1 MADYTLVPVDHQPD
15 FGGVSLVP
23 VDYDPFG
30 AGGATQ
36 PPPLQ
41 LAQPVLQP
49 AQPQP
54 ASPRLESSTQQPPAG
69 VGQPNVVASTVGA
82 QTTAPMQLNPYPA
95 GYPTDDSSYGPS
107 IINAVRGMFNPSFDE
122 DKRIVSGI
130 YDAAKDA
137 VLAPGRLMQPNP
149 YPPGSEEASWYE
161 NQRQRAMI
169 PAATNIATLLAGFG
183 LPMAESGA
191 VGALGG
197 KLSRLGTE
205 SPKILPEEL
214 AGQTRTQI
222 RDLAVDKGLV
232 PKGDTSH
239 PDYPR
244 RWSDPV
250 TNERRLRLD
259 RGHVDSE
266 TKQPY
271 DEPNAAVDHVHAYDV
286 DGNPIT
292 INDDNHIPTTGE

>member
-1 MADYTLVPVDHQPD
+1 MAEYSLVPVDYQPD
-15 FGGVSLVP
+15 FPGVSLVP
-23 VDYDPFG
+23 VDHDPFG

-41 LAQPVLQP
+41 LAQPVLQS

-54 ASPRLESSTQQPPAG
+54 ASPRPGSSTQQPPTG

-95 GYPTDDSSYGPS
+95 GYPTYDSSYGPS

-137 VLAPGRLMQPNP
+137 LLAPGRLMQPNP
-149 YPPGSEEASWYE
+149 YPPGSEEAFWYE
-161 NQRQRAMI
+161 DQRQKAMI
-169 PAATNIATLLAGFG
+169 PAAANIATLLAGFG

-197 KLSRLGTE
+197 RGVAGSAARQAISEAEATLPEGMTRKDFGRLAGFEQSLADSGGASTEPTAEVISRLQ
-205 SPKILPEEL
+205 S
-214 AGQTRTQI
+214 AGI
-222 RDLAVDKGLV
+222 
-232 PKGDTSH
+232 TSRSVAAFQKF
-239 PDYPR
+239 Y
-244 RWSDPV
+244 
-250 TNERRLRLD
+250 E
-259 RGHVDSE
+259 
-266 TKQPY
+266 
-271 DEPNAAVDHVHAYDV
+271 NAASQNPSNLSAVHRAALLA
-286 DGNPIT
+286 NILRSFQ
-292 INDDNHIPTTGE
+292 